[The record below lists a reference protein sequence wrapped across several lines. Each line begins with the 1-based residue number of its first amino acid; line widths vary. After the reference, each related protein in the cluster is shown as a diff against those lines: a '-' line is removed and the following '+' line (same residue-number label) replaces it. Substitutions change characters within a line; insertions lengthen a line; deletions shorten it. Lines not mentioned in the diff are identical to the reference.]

1 MKGTFFSKPLEWNIE
16 TAGEAWEQGQELKG
30 TLTVKNHGAEKI
42 SLEGSGVGLSFSDI
56 KKVQTRAVGALVP
69 ELKETFSTLELSSG
83 SEESLPF
90 TFKIPI
96 NGQISDKKTSFY
108 LTYGKDYIESQLQIK
123 VNPKELFSKVI
134 GLLDTFYRFK
144 QKDLKSTKKG
154 IEFKLIPPT
163 ARDMANIESLLL
175 LFSMKEDVLSMK
187 FDFQVKRLDTS
198 SITTK
203 INKESV
209 SVVKEL
215 TPKDYSLGRD
225 MINQDKILKTIE
237 EVINEVKMK
246 AVF

>member
-16 TAGEAWEQGQELKG
+16 TEGEAWEQGQELKG
-30 TLTVKNHGAEKI
+30 LLKVRNHGNENV
-42 SLEGSGVGLSFSDI
+42 SLENSGVGLSFSDI
-56 KKVQTRAVGALVP
+56 KKVQTRTEGAFNL
-69 ELKETFSTLELSSG
+69 ELKETFHLKDLSPG
-83 SEESLPF
+83 QEESLPF
-90 TFKIPI
+90 IFKIPL

-108 LTYGKDYIESQLQIK
+108 LSYGKNFIESQLQLK
-123 VNPKELFSKVI
+123 VIPRELFSKVI
-134 GLLDTFYRFK
+134 GLMDTFYRFK

-154 IEFKLIPPT
+154 VEFKLIPPT

-175 LFSMKEDVLSMK
+175 LFSMKDENLNMK

-198 SITTK
+198 SVTTK

-215 TPKDYSLGRD
+215 APKEYSLGRD
-225 MINQDKILKTIE
+225 MINQDKILKAIE